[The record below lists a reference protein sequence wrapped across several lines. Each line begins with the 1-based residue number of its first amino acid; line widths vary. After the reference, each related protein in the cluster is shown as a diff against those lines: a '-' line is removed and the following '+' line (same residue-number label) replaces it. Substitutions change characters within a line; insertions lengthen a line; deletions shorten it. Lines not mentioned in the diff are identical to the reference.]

1 MILRFLTSA
10 IALITALLPALG
22 QERYG
27 IVELSSCYMREEPGY
42 TKELGNQAL
51 MGTIVTLGDKT
62 GYWQQITSPE
72 PYTAWVNDMA
82 IVEKSAAEISEYL
95 AAPKYIVTGEISHLF
110 VSTSTASGR
119 ICDLVACDLLRICLD
134 AKGRPIKKRGFVKAM
149 LPSGRCGWVPK
160 ADVTPFRAWAEKV
173 KASQES
179 IISAAEKFLGVP
191 YLWGGNTTK
200 GTDCSGLARCAYMS
214 SGILLPRNSS
224 QQIKIGDPVDV
235 SGVFDGDFSA
245 LQPGDLVF
253 FGNRQTGKPT
263 HVAIYYGDG
272 RIIHSSM
279 LGRINSLR
287 PSDPDYYS
295 NGLPR
300 LITARRILGNVD
312 CGKGIISLLRSPHY
326 FPQE

>member
-1 MILRFLTSA
+1 MSPRFLISA
-10 IALITALLPALG
+10 IALMTALLPSAG

-82 IVEKSAAEISEYL
+82 IVEKTKAEIDEYL
-95 AAPKYIVTGEISHLF
+95 AAPKYIVKGEITHLF
-110 VSTSTASGR
+110 VSPSKSAGR
-119 ICDLVACDLLRICLD
+119 ICDLVSCDLLRICLND
-134 AKGRPIKKRGFVKAM
+134 KGRPIKKRGFVKAM
-149 LPSGRCGWVPK
+149 LPSGRTGWVPGS
-160 ADVTPFRAWAEKV
+160 DVTDFKAWAESV
-173 KASQES
+173 KATQES
-179 IISAAEKFLGVP
+179 IISEAEKFLGVP

-200 GTDCSGLARCAYMS
+200 GTDCSGLARCAYMCN
-214 SGILLPRNSS
+214 GILLPRNST
-224 QQIKIGDPVDV
+224 QQIKIGDPVDI

-253 FGNRQTGKPT
+253 FGNRQTGRPT
-263 HVAIYYGDG
+263 HVAIYYGNG

-279 LGRINSLR
+279 LVRINSLR

-300 LITARRILGNVD
+300 LIAARRILGNAD
-312 CGKGIISLLRSPHY
+312 CGKGIITILHSPFY
-326 FPQE
+326 FPQQ